1 MTLRA
6 RLVSGL
12 SAFVGALVVLGMWSA
27 WHLWRMSTLSERIIA
42 ENYDSVVAAQDMN
55 ESLERR
61 LRRPVPAPARPDR
74 ALPQL
79 REHRERFDAAVKRA
93 AANVTEP
100 GEAAIVEQ
108 IAADRDEYYR
118 RFDGFVAA
126 LAGSADARLPT
137 SPSAVYFSQLEPVF
151 ADIRRQCDRLLT
163 VNQDA
168 MRRKASEAAALA
180 RRWFLMTLG
189 AALALVVAGAWF
201 ASALSASVLRPVTQL
216 TEATNRLAAGDLD
229 AVVAI
234 RRGDELSVLGDRFNE
249 MAGRLRQHRQS
260 DPRQGPGRSADR
272 RSGGRLALRS
282 ADRNR
287 RRGAHPARQPCR
299 GVRLRPGGRH
309 PGHGPAGRVARPSPL
324 DGGGRGAELP
334 AAGRERSER
343 GVRAAVG
350 GWRRTR
356 LPAAD
361 DADAR
366 RRGTSARRGDAPGRH
381 HPSPGNRPV

>member
-1 MTLRA
+1 
-6 RLVSGL
+6 
-12 SAFVGALVVLGMWSA
+12 
-27 WHLWRMSTLSERIIA
+27 
-42 ENYDSVVAAQDMN
+42 MN
-55 ESLERR
+55 ESLERQDSAA
-61 LRRPVPAPARPDR
+61 LFLLLNRPDR

-79 REHRERFDAAVKRA
+79 REHRERFDAAAKRA

-126 LAGSADARLPT
+126 LAGSADARLPS

-201 ASALSASVLRPVTQL
+201 ASALSASILRPVTQL

-260 DPRQGPGRSADR
+260 DLGKVLVAQQTAEAAVDSLYDPLIVTDA
-272 RSGGRLALRS
+272 GGRIQRVNRAAESVFGPEAAILGMALQDVSR
-282 ADRNR
+282 D
-287 RRGAHPARQPCR
+287 P
-299 GVRLRPGGRH
+299 RLSMAVVEALNSQR
-309 PGHGPAGRVARPSPL
+309 AVA
-324 DGGGRGAELP
+324 
-334 AAGRERSER
+334 SEAS

-350 GWRRTR
+350 
-356 LPAAD
+356 
-361 DADAR
+361 
-366 RRGTSARRGDAPGRH
+366 
-381 HPSPGNRPV
+381 